1 MNETELLNGQAFT
14 SEDGGHQFVITCRR
28 NGEDVALSGT
38 VTGRFMRADGVSVQL
53 TPTYAGITSD
63 GKAWVTLPANCYT
76 VRGQFALVI
85 FHTDGDGH
93 KCCIY
98 SAAGYVRDGVSEQIV
113 DPENVIDVDAIQAMI
128 GDLQEAIEDAQEQA
142 TSSVQYTAQSL
153 TDAQKGQARTNIGAG
168 SEADVSDLKIAI
180 GTIDTTLKIKR
191 LTPDD
196 VLNNYALLATGFG
209 KYITNYHLLRYKV
222 VAGEKILINSPT
234 PANTYASFQFQS
246 AKGISELN
254 NDNLVGEP
262 YTNKTTGYI
271 VVPTGAT
278 YVIISALNT
287 DTESGLYTY
296 SVFDELRNVS
306 EQVDGI
312 ANYTPKQLTSDDF
325 VSGYWNT
332 PGTALESGNTRITA
346 NQIYPLSSGDKIV
359 FSTDEMYLGI
369 WAKKASENDYTNV
382 FPYGL
387 TSEQIEIVFDED
399 STVIIQMKKSNDG
412 TISPSDYDAN
422 ITIYHCEAGTLKK
435 SVPIIES
442 DTIEVEQITSADFV
456 NGYYTLITNAFS
468 SSNSRICT
476 KFIRSA
482 RKGDI
487 IRYHS
492 PTIQLGVWVLYAGD
506 TAATNIVEYTTTVN
520 AQSFVLPKD
529 ATELL
534 FQCKKATGNISP
546 SDMNADISII
556 RAKAVHGREKDRLAR
571 YECIKSVNHRGY
583 QELAPEN
590 TLHAFRLSAE
600 HGFEW
605 IETDVQFT
613 SDDVPV
619 ILHDRSINRTARNAD
634 GTSISSTVNIDDIT
648 YAQALDYDFGIWFS
662 DEYAGTKIPTFE
674 QMISYCKNLG
684 LKVRI
689 ELKSETV
696 TTSNIPALVDIV
708 KKYGMVRNV
717 EWASFGLSLMQYI
730 STNYPDF
737 NLGYIVSSITS
748 TVVSNALA
756 LKTSSNH
763 VTVAASVSNSDAN
776 IKLLTDADIPFDVWT
791 ITNPGQIIN
800 GNKYVSSITTNRYNA
815 QEVLYGMLPS

>member
-1 MNETELLNGQAFT
+1 VDNVNIDAVNKIQ
-14 SEDGGHQFVITCRR
+14 
-28 NGEDVALSGT
+28 
-38 VTGRFMRADGVSVQL
+38 VT
-53 TPTYAGITSD
+53 AG
-63 GKAWVTLPANCYT
+63 A
-76 VRGQFALVI
+76 
-85 FHTDGDGH
+85 
-93 KCCIY
+93 
-98 SAAGYVRDGVSEQIV
+98 E
-113 DPENVIDVDAIQAMI
+113 I
-128 GDLQEAIEDAQEQA
+128 GDLKSAVTNLDNIVVGENILDSELIKSKTTNAITNNGDGTYTIGTTDYGTVIFGREDAYVLQPGMYLLYGVSNGFSFLSTTA
-142 TSSVQYTAQSL
+142 SHTDAIFTNTSNEPKWINILTEISVYIGYRNRARPSASYEIAPYLKKEGMQKEL
-153 TDAQKGQARTNIGAG
+153 TDIIQN
-168 SEADVSDLKIAI
+168 ELPKIS
-180 GTIDTTLKIKR
+180 GTIE
-191 LTPDD
+191 
-196 VLNNYALLATGFG
+196 AL
-209 KYITNYHLLRYKV
+209 
-222 VAGEKILINSPT
+222 S
-234 PANTYASFQFQS
+234 
-246 AKGISELN
+246 
-254 NDNLVGEP
+254 
-262 YTNKTTGYI
+262 
-271 VVPTGAT
+271 
-278 YVIISALNT
+278 
-287 DTESGLYTY
+287 
-296 SVFDELRNVS
+296 
-306 EQVDGI
+306 
-312 ANYTPKQLTSDDF
+312 NYTQKQLDSDDF
-325 VSGYWNT
+325 ISGYWNAG
-332 PGTALESGNTRITA
+332 GTAYVNKGATRISA

-369 WAKKASENDYTNV
+369 WVKKASENDYTNV

-422 ITIYHCEAGTLKK
+422 ITIYHCETGTLKN

-442 DTIEVEQITSADFV
+442 NTIEVEQITSADFV

-468 SSNSRICT
+468 SSNSCICT
-476 KFIRSA
+476 KFIRSV

-492 PTIQLGVWVLYAGD
+492 PTIRLGAWVLYAGD

-571 YECIKSVNHRGY
+571 YEFIKSVNHRGY

-590 TLHAFRLSAE
+590 TLPAFRLSAE

-674 QMISYCKNLG
+674 QMICYCKNLG

-689 ELKSETV
+689 ELKAETV

-737 NLGYIVSSITS
+737 DLGYIVSSITA

-756 LKTSSNH
+756 LRTLSNH

-776 IKLLTDADIPFDVWT
+776 IKLLTDADIPFDAWT